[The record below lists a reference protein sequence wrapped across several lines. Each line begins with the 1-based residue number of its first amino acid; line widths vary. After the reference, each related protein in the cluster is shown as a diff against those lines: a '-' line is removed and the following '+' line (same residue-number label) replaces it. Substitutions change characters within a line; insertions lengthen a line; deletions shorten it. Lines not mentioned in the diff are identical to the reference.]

1 MLNRQTMYISAFL
14 IIGVPIYVRW
24 YDCVE
29 ALAMIMLVLS
39 RTSVTASLCF
49 SCLTASL
56 STLPTALPT
65 CFPNFVM
72 AASASSVHGPLA
84 RLWTSTYF
92 GCWMGQATESY
103 EFCHFIATILDEFDL
118 KVLQITTLSRKFWN
132 FNLEKSLEKAL
143 YLRLWHL
150 WHGGQNQFWTKTK
163 VGPKQML
170 DQNKLGQNKS

>member
-1 MLNRQTMYISAFL
+1 
-14 IIGVPIYVRW
+14 
-24 YDCVE
+24 
-29 ALAMIMLVLS
+29 MLVLS

-84 RLWTSTYF
+84 RLRTSTYF

-143 YLRLWHL
+143 DMSRRELRDLLRKRGTIEVPRQDFWRPIYLRKLLHERREMHL
-150 WHGGQNQFWTKTK
+150 KAETNSQKELQSLIDSLCIN
-163 VGPKQML
+163 
-170 DQNKLGQNKS
+170 